1 MRTIGPEE
9 QGVRK
14 DSEVQS
20 LVNLV
25 NLVNRVNRVNLVNLV
40 NLVTHLS
47 MGFMGVRKD
56 PLELVQLDHARVV
69 TKPVEGR
76 IDNLLEHVVR
86 EPEQRSHLWGG
97 GRRGEHLHAAVTCWS
112 TRDEGG

>member
-9 QGVRK
+9 QGIRK
-14 DSEVQS
+14 DSEGQS

-25 NLVNRVNRVNLVNLV
+25 NLGNLGNLG

-47 MGFMGVRKD
+47 MGVVGVRKD
-56 PLELVQLDHARVV
+56 PLELVQLNHARVV

-86 EPEQRSHLWGG
+86 EPKQRSHLWGD